1 MRISRGILRGGPV
14 AVKQGVIGRA
24 APGTRR
30 GNVNVNVKSGL
41 SVGWWGGSGCG
52 GRCKYVHVS
61 SVAAS
66 MRLTPPR
73 PDPPRLRQIPATCRR
88 STPCVDAFRSI
99 VEMFDFD
106 GDSSPTQRE
115 SVGGGVV
122 WLCRTVGAMDGAIEP
137 PWTGLRR
144 VLHSHTAPPSHGKPA
159 FAVEVAGQRPALPR
173 VQGAT
178 LPNPHFTQ
186 PSISP
191 WANGPSFALTI
202 RPCASNS
209 TL

>member
-1 MRISRGILRGGPV
+1 M
-14 AVKQGVIGRA
+14 
-24 APGTRR
+24 
-30 GNVNVNVKSGL
+30 
-41 SVGWWGGSGCG
+41 
-52 GRCKYVHVS
+52 
-61 SVAAS
+61 
-66 MRLTPPR
+66 
-73 PDPPRLRQIPATCRR
+73 
-88 STPCVDAFRSI
+88 
-99 VEMFDFD
+99 
-106 GDSSPTQRE
+106 
-115 SVGGGVV
+115 

-137 PWTGLRR
+137 PRTGLRR
-144 VLHSHTAPPSHGKPA
+144 ALHSHIAPPSHRKPLWLWLLRWPL
-159 FAVEVAGQRPALPR
+159 Q